1 MMASAFM
8 PPPPPLPFGDVDT
21 NVEMLVGSGVPMGS
35 PSRGRESSVFLGDL
49 RNTWHNRVRS
59 KKKQKAKALQA
70 SQPSPLTPSTDDA
83 VPAPMALALDAAQPA
98 PPVSP
103 EPGAARGA
111 DETAEAEQED
121 QEDREEQEEPL
132 TPRAREWCML
142 DEPPTPDRMGRVDR
156 GSVSS
161 SGSPGVLLSSIPNS
175 ATVETEGRQ
184 HTSYSVQL
192 RFPATTHSARWE
204 IERRYSEFA
213 ELHDSLAASLR
224 GGGAADAS
232 ATVPSLPPTRWL
244 NTLDAAFVES
254 RRAAL
259 ECWLSELL
267 SAGSELSLQP
277 QLHAFLE
284 TPDDILRG
292 LMESDAT
299 PR

>member
-213 ELHDSLAASLR
+213 ELHDSLVASLSD
-224 GGGAADAS
+224 GGAADAP

-244 NTLDAAFVES
+244 NTMDAAFVES

-284 TPDDILRG
+284 TPDDILREY
-292 LMESDAT
+292 MESDAT

>member
-1 MMASAFM
+1 
-8 PPPPPLPFGDVDT
+8 
-21 NVEMLVGSGVPMGS
+21 
-35 PSRGRESSVFLGDL
+35 
-49 RNTWHNRVRS
+49 
-59 KKKQKAKALQA
+59 
-70 SQPSPLTPSTDDA
+70 
-83 VPAPMALALDAAQPA
+83 
-98 PPVSP
+98 
-103 EPGAARGA
+103 
-111 DETAEAEQED
+111 
-121 QEDREEQEEPL
+121 
-132 TPRAREWCML
+132 ML

-213 ELHDSLAASLR
+213 ELHDSLAASLSD
-224 GGGAADAS
+224 GGAADAS

-284 TPDDILRG
+284 TPDEILRE

>member
-192 RFPATTHSARWE
+192 RFPATTHSARWG

-284 TPDDILRG
+284 TPDEILRQ

>member
-21 NVEMLVGSGVPMGS
+21 NVEMLVGSGVPTGS
-35 PSRGRESSVFLGDL
+35 PSRSVFLGDL

-59 KKKQKAKALQA
+59 KKKQKAQAVQA
-70 SQPSPLTPSTDDA
+70 SQPSPVTPSTDA
-83 VPAPMALALDAAQPA
+83 VPAPMALALDAAQPEQA
-98 PPVSP
+98 QPPPPVSP
-103 EPGAARGA
+103 EPSAARGA
-111 DETAEAEQED
+111 DETAEAEQEAE
-121 QEDREEQEEPL
+121 QEDQEEPL

-161 SGSPGVLLSSIPNS
+161 SGTPGVLLSSIPNS

-213 ELHDSLAASLR
+213 ELHDSLVASLSD
-224 GGGAADAS
+224 GGAADAP

-244 NTLDAAFVES
+244 NTMDAAFVES

-284 TPDDILRG
+284 TPDDILRS

>member
-21 NVEMLVGSGVPMGS
+21 NVEMLVGSGVPTGS
-35 PSRGRESSVFLGDL
+35 PSRSVFLGDL

-59 KKKQKAKALQA
+59 KKKQKAQALQA
-70 SQPSPLTPSTDDA
+70 SQPSPVTPSTDDA
-83 VPAPMALALDAAQPA
+83 VPAPMALALDAAQPEQA
-98 PPVSP
+98 QPPPPVSP
-103 EPGAARGA
+103 EPGDARGA
-111 DETAEAEQED
+111 DETAEAEQEAE
-121 QEDREEQEEPL
+121 QEDQEEPL

-161 SGSPGVLLSSIPNS
+161 SGTPGVLLSSIPNS

-213 ELHDSLAASLR
+213 ELHDSLVASLSD
-224 GGGAADAS
+224 GGAADAP

-244 NTLDAAFVES
+244 NTMDAAFVES

>member
-213 ELHDSLAASLR
+213 ELHDSLAASLSD
-224 GGGAADAS
+224 GGAADAS